1 MTLPPVPELSGLPLD
16 DIRAVAAQAP
26 DRDEAAAAAA
36 EAHQK
41 ALYFAP
47 AERGRLSALPVWLA
61 GWQGREPSAARVEL
75 CLFAGAQRWLG
86 EAQATRA
93 EDEVRK
99 RILLL
104 SAGGA
109 TPSPLAASMGA
120 GLKVFDLAVERPAP
134 NPAEGLAMSDREC
147 VAAMAFGMEAV
158 MSQADVLCL
167 GAFGVGT
174 REAAACVALALFGGK
189 PSDWLAGQ
197 TGALSAP
204 YAQAL
209 RQVEAVANGPA
220 WTTDD
225 PLRILHHIGNR
236 ELAALAGAILAAR
249 TQRVAVV
256 LDGYEAAV
264 AAALLARVRPGL
276 ADHCLVAARDGSAA
290 HDRLIE
296 ALGAEPLMDLGIE
309 KGDGLAALMASQI
322 LRTACDIHAGG
333 ATIAQMEHL
342 LNDAA
347 GGDGPG
353 DGA

>member
-1 MTLPPVPELSGLPLD
+1 MNPPLVPELSGLPLD
-16 DIRAVAAQAP
+16 DIRAIAANAP
-26 DRDEAAAAAA
+26 GRDDDAARAA
-36 EAHQK
+36 EAHQR

-47 AERGRLSALPVWLA
+47 AERGKLASLPVWLA
-61 GWQGREPSAARVEL
+61 GWQGRVPAAARVEL

-86 EAQATRA
+86 QEQAERA

-109 TPSPLAASMGA
+109 TSNPLAASLGA

-134 NPAEGLAMSDREC
+134 NPAEGPAMSDREC

-158 MSQADVLCL
+158 VSQADILCL
-167 GAFGVGT
+167 GAFGIGT
-174 REAAACVALALFGGK
+174 REAAASVALALFGGA

-197 TGALSAP
+197 TAALSAP
-204 YAQAL
+204 YALAL
-209 RQVEAVANGPA
+209 RQVEAVREGPA

-225 PLRILHHIGNR
+225 PLRILHQVGNR

-249 TQRVAVV
+249 TQRVVV
-256 LDGYEAAV
+256 ILDGYEAAV
-264 AAALLARVRPGL
+264 AAAVLAQAQPGL

-296 ALGAEPLMDLGIE
+296 ALGAEPLLDLGIE
-309 KGDGLAALMASQI
+309 KGDGLAALLAAQI
-322 LRTACDIHAGG
+322 IRTACDIHTGG
-333 ATIAQMEHL
+333 ATEAQMEGL
-342 LNDAA
+342 LSDAGEA
-347 GGDGPG
+347 G
-353 DGA
+353 